1 MFHFIP
7 NLLASSKGGLA
18 IQRLHS
24 EEMHLVLPESYLVIY
39 YFKPIF
45 IREHPYKLVELV

>member
-7 NLLASSKGGLA
+7 NLLAWSKGGLA

-24 EEMHLVLPESYLVIY
+24 EEMHLVLLEPYLFIY
-39 YFKPIF
+39 LFKSIF
-45 IREHPYKLVELV
+45 FQEHPYKLVELV